1 MQVINLEQK
10 FGLFND
16 HWSPKIVATLNNQ
29 TVKLAKIQGEFV
41 WHNHEHEDEMFLILK
56 GELIIEF
63 RDRTETLKE
72 GEMIVIP
79 KGVDHRPVA
88 KEEVQ
93 LMLIEPTGIKHTG
106 EVKTEKTVEEFEW
119 I

>member
-16 HWSPKIVATLNNQ
+16 HWSPKIVASLNGQ

-56 GELIIEF
+56 GELVIEF
-63 RDRTETLKE
+63 RDRVETLKE

-93 LMLIEPTGIKHTG
+93 LMLIEPIGVKHTG
-106 EVKTEKTVEEFEW
+106 DVKSEKTVEEFEW